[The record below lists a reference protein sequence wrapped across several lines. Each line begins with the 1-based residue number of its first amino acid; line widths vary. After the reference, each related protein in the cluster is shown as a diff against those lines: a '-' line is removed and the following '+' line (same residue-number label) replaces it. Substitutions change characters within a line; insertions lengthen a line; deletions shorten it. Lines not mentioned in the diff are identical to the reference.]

1 MSGFLGKVIIAGGS
15 GFLGQKLARSLIGDG
30 YEVVVL
36 GRQDHGPNLAGRFAQ
51 WDGKS
56 LGDWASELD
65 GSIALFNLAG
75 RSVDCRYTRE
85 NKALILNSRVDAT
98 RILGQAVTDCRKPPL
113 AWFNASTATL
123 YDDLR
128 GDLPP
133 HDEFSA
139 TDAPGFSE
147 EVGRAWEKAFYAFE
161 VPGVRQVSLRISIV
175 LGQESGAFPVLLRLT
190 RLGLGGR
197 QGSGNQWISWL
208 HVDDWVGVTRFLMER
223 EEVCG
228 PVNLASPN
236 PVTNSLFMQE
246 MRKRF
251 APMGI
256 GFPAPTPAIYLGTM
270 LIGTAPDLVL
280 KSRKVVSRKLK
291 EAKISYVFSSISKTL
306 DSFL

>member
-1 MSGFLGKVIIAGGS
+1 MSEILGKVIIAGGS
-15 GFLGQKLARSLIGDG
+15 GFLGQKLACSLISDG
-30 YEVVVL
+30 YEVIIF
-36 GRQDHGPNLAGRFAQ
+36 GRQDHGPKLAGRFVQ

-56 LGDWASELD
+56 LGGWASELE
-65 GSIALFNLAG
+65 GAAALFNLAG
-75 RSVDCRYTRE
+75 RSVDCRYTTE

-98 RILGQAVTDCRKPPL
+98 CILGQAVTDCRRPPL

-133 HDEFSA
+133 HDEGS
-139 TDAPGFSE
+139 TTEAPGFSE
-147 EVGRAWEKAFYAFE
+147 EVGRAWEKAFYAFKI
-161 VPGVRQVSLRISIV
+161 PGVRQVSLRISLV
-175 LGQESGAFPVLLRLT
+175 LGQESGAFPVLRRLT

-197 QGSGNQWISWL
+197 QGPGNQWISWL
-208 HVDDWVGVTRFLMER
+208 HVDDWVGVSRFLMER
-223 EEVCG
+223 EEVYG

-256 GFPAPTPAIYLGTM
+256 GFPAPTPAIYLSTM

-280 KSRKVVSRKLK
+280 KSRKVVSRKLM
-291 EAKISYVFSSISKTL
+291 EAEFPYVFSSISPAL